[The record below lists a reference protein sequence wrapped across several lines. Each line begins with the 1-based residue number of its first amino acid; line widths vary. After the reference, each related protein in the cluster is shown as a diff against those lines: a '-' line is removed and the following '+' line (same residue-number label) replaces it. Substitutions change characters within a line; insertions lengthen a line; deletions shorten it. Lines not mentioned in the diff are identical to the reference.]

1 MPIEF
6 IPNQPI
12 VFENPIGD
20 YPCLNNDTKVYGPLM
35 QVGDEMCIQ
44 WKMTPCGTPLC
55 EPDMYEEG
63 AAVTLDTWTAP
74 GDWTQIGTPPYLT
87 FNGGTDGTASNDL
100 GALVAGAAYKLTFT
114 VTAISGLAVFTF
126 KSSTGIVF
134 ATINTA
140 TDTTGTY
147 TFYFIAD
154 ANPFILEIEA
164 DVEPSTVA
172 ELVMEDIAV
181 QQWTQCWVDGLDT
194 AAAGWSYDYDAVTQQ
209 GRFCSNDNAN
219 ILINTQAFV
228 STGNYHGISFVISNC
243 TQGGLEVYVD
253 GGTTPIGTTSGNGQ
267 FTYYGNPSTQ
277 DLIFNKVGNFDGCI
291 SQVVVND
298 YGVIGDYDITFE
310 NANSTTTSSTV
321 NPTVYDDRLV
331 WCGTLESLTW
341 NINGVPDANL
351 VCDQLYV
358 NIYDPCDD
366 VTHTSV
372 NAINYNSAGHDC
384 TKFVEAWNDGYAFGF
399 YFGDVNSP
407 DFKLKQRLRVLAF
420 NPVYRNSGEEYLYS
434 SGQTVRSY
442 AQSQKARTAWFDYA
456 DEYCHDTIRTQLLSQ
471 KLTIEGVSFYF
482 PTEDYEPEWNDRG
495 KYNLAQS
502 RVTLFHELSTF
513 GSTCGIIANPFCPPT
528 QQAAIITQVTAKVT
542 ANYNT
547 LGLPDSDVCINYD
560 EFDTNGNYISSNQG
574 VSCYDLTAGTSTL
587 YTALKN
593 IIDAFYATSVSGSV
607 NYNAGTFT
615 LTIDLQ
621 GAINTVQ
628 PIKSLIIYLVPSTG
642 TSSSGGVHIPIYF
655 Q

>member
-6 IPNQPI
+6 IPNQPV

-20 YPCLNNDTKVYGPLM
+20 YPCLNNDPKLYGPLM
-35 QVGDEMCIQ
+35 QSGDEMCIQ
-44 WKMTPCGTPLC
+44 WKLGSCGTPLC
-55 EPDMYEEG
+55 EPDM
-63 AAVTLDTWTAP
+63 V
-74 GDWTQIGTPPYLT
+74 GTP
-87 FNGGTDGTASNDL
+87 GTDEL
-100 GALVAGAAYKLTFT
+100 GAWTVTGGWDTTGSSNLSFDGVGNPTGDAIQQISGLSPGTVYKLTFDVNIYT
-114 VTAISGLAVFTF
+114 GTAIYSIYWFSNSAPLFDFSATGSYTVYFVAQASLQTIKFYHNGTSTF
-126 KSSTGIVF
+126 
-134 ATINTA
+134 
-140 TDTTGTY
+140 
-147 TFYFIAD
+147 AD
-154 ANPFILEIEA
+154 QLLIENLE
-164 DVEPSTVA
+164 VV
-172 ELVMEDIAV
+172 
-181 QQWTQCWVDGLDT
+181 QWTQCW
-194 AAAGWSYDYDAVTQQ
+194 QQ
-209 GRFCSNDNAN
+209 GDLTSGDHAWIYEYNTVIQEGRFCSNVNAN
-219 ILINTQAFV
+219 VLVNTQAFV

-310 NANSTTTSSTV
+310 NEDATVTSSITT
-321 NPTVYDDRLV
+321 PTAYDDRLV
-331 WCGTLESLTW
+331 WCGNWNTLTW
-341 NINGVPDANL
+341 TVNGTPDL
-351 VCDQLYV
+351 DPTCGKYYTK
-358 NIYDPCDD
+358 IYDPCDD

-372 NAINYNSAGHDC
+372 NLINYDPDGHEC

-399 YFGDVNSP
+399 YFGDVNAP

-528 QQAAIITQVTAKVT
+528 QQACIVEEVALKMIADIASFDETVLEFYWNVMTNGTITSGGISSTLGAFNVTTAGGRSSLLTAIINLVDSTYLTASSGTITFVGT
-542 ANYNT
+542 T
-547 LGLPDSDVCINYD
+547 LSINI
-560 EFDTNGNYISSNQG
+560 TGTISSTLPMPMLSIAMIDFTGQRLSFA
-574 VSCYDLTAGTSTL
+574 VS
-587 YTALKN
+587 
-593 IIDAFYATSVSGSV
+593 
-607 NYNAGTFT
+607 
-615 LTIDLQ
+615 
-621 GAINTVQ
+621 
-628 PIKSLIIYLVPSTG
+628 
-642 TSSSGGVHIPIYF
+642 F